1 VASQAG
7 PEPRLSALT
16 AVRPAPGVEIAPP
29 VTPNLVRTPEVAGA
43 HKVGESTIET
53 LLFRGLSTPIAMILV
68 VLQSRFLHPE
78 GRGAFVLA
86 VLSVTIFSRLLG
98 QLGVAV
104 TNRRQEHPDL
114 RGLVLR
120 AFAIAL
126 VAGGVGTAL
135 IAVWGSLTAGL
146 GFRLGM
152 LAACSLV
159 PNVIWQTI
167 SGVLLGL
174 GRIRLWNV
182 IQLLSP
188 VLTLVGMIGFV
199 VVGHLGLGGAIGAWV
214 AANALTALFAL
225 VVTRD
230 LWAPPDVPPID
241 DALSRGIAR
250 IALVMG
256 AVQVVNLVSYRAE
269 LLILG
274 HYRGATGVGVYSIAM
289 QSVESIWLIAG
300 AMATSVTADAML
312 GDDGKAARLVAKTAG
327 KGLLYTALAAL
338 PIAAAAPFAI
348 PFIFGHA
355 FKSAAVPLALLM
367 PGAVIYAPVSIL
379 VVYLSVRR
387 GRPGLSLA
395 VSIVA
400 MVLTAVF
407 AIVLVPRLGGSGAA
421 VASSVGYAGGAVLS
435 WLLFARLARIPA
447 GELRVAT

>member
-1 VASQAG
+1 MDQETSKLLNERDPQAFTRIMGAMRSIEEEVTNPPQRLASLRQHIDSLQN
-7 PEPRLSALT
+7 LSRKLRDKGMESEAKLLDS
-16 AVRPAPGVEIAPP
+16 AASMYSVDVFRINVGLGRVDA
-29 VTPNLVRTPEVAGA
+29 RTVF
-43 HKVGESTIET
+43 
-53 LLFRGLSTPIAMILV
+53 LFG
-68 VLQSRFLHPE
+68 
-78 GRGAFVLA
+78 G
-86 VLSVTIFSRLLG
+86 
-98 QLGVAV
+98 
-104 TNRRQEHPDL
+104 TNRRQEHSDL

-146 GFRLGM
+146 GFRLGV

-167 SGVLLGL
+167 SGVLLGV

-188 VLTLVGMIGFV
+188 VLTLIGMIAFV
-199 VVGHLGLGGAIGAWV
+199 VVGHLGVGGAIGAWV
-214 AANALTALFAL
+214 AANVLTALFAL
-225 VVTRD
+225 VTTRD
-230 LWAPPDVPPID
+230 LWLPPDVPPID
-241 DALSRGIAR
+241 DALSRAIAR

-269 LLILG
+269 LFILG

-300 AMATSVTADAML
+300 AMATSVTADAMRD
-312 GDDGKAARLVAKTAG
+312 DDGHAARLVAKTAG
-327 KGLLYTALAAL
+327 KGLLYTAIAAA
-338 PIAAAAPFAI
+338 PVAAAAPFVI
-348 PFIFGHA
+348 PFIFGDA
-355 FKSAAVPLALLM
+355 FKKAALPLALLM

-395 VSIVA
+395 VSVVA
-400 MVLTAVF
+400 MVLTAAF
-407 AIVLVPRLGGSGAA
+407 AIALVPWLGGSGAA
-421 VASSVGYAGGAVLS
+421 VASSAGYAGGAVLS
-435 WLLFARLARIPA
+435 WLFFARLARIPVGDLKLA
-447 GELRVAT
+447 A

>member
-1 VASQAG
+1 MTAG
-7 PEPRLSALT
+7 AKPSAVT
-16 AVRPAPGVEIAPP
+16 AVRPAPGIEIAPP
-29 VTPNLVRTPEVAGA
+29 VTPNLVRTPEVATA
-43 HKVGESTIET
+43 RKVGQSTLET
-53 LLFRGLSTPIAMILV
+53 LLFRGLSTPIAMVLV

-120 AFAIAL
+120 AFGIAI
-126 VAGGVGTAL
+126 VAGAIGAAI
-135 IAVWGSLTAGL
+135 IAGWGSLTDGL
-146 GFRLGM
+146 GFRLGA

-199 VVGHLGLGGAIGAWV
+199 VVGDLGVGGAIGAWV
-214 AANALTALFAL
+214 AANALTAVFAL
-225 VVTRD
+225 ATTRD
-230 LWAPPDVPPID
+230 LWLPPDVPPID
-241 DALSRGIAR
+241 DALSRGLAR

-256 AVQVVNLVSYRAE
+256 AVQVVNLVSYRTE

-274 HYRGATGVGVYSIAM
+274 HYRGAAGVGVYSIAM

-300 AMATSVTADAML
+300 AMATSVTADAMH
-312 GDDGKAARLVAKTAG
+312 DDDSRAVRLVAKTAG
-327 KGLLYTALAAL
+327 KGLIYTALAAA
-338 PIAAAAPFAI
+338 PVAAAAPFVI
-348 PFIFGHA
+348 PLVFGHE
-355 FKSAAVPLALLM
+355 FEHAALPLALLM
-367 PGAVIYAPVSIL
+367 PGAVLYAPVTIL

-387 GRPGLSLA
+387 GRPGLSLV
-395 VSIVA
+395 VSVVA
-400 MVLTAVF
+400 MVLTAAF
-407 AIVLVPRLGGSGAA
+407 AIALVPHLGGSGAA
-421 VASSVGYAGGAVLS
+421 VASSIGYAGGALLS
-435 WLLFARLARIPA
+435 WLFFARLARIPA
-447 GELRVAT
+447 GDLDIAL